1 MLRRDVPCMGC
12 EVGRSGLALEPGIK
26 GSERFAEIG
35 KTRETWKAE
44 HEGLFPALLGK
55 GISSQEADS
64 VIQSNN
70 REGKLGYVIGL
81 A

>member
-1 MLRRDVPCMGC
+1 MLRWEMCC
-12 EVGRSGLALEPGIK
+12 EMGRSGLALEPGIK
-26 GSERFAEIG
+26 GSERFAEMG
-35 KTRETWKAE
+35 KTGETWKADVR
-44 HEGLFPALLGK
+44 GLGK